1 MIHIKELN
9 KLIIV
14 SCLML
19 LGCKESKKENSGEE
33 MLCFRNEYA
42 YNDSS
47 GLKDVE
53 ELNLTILDGKVNG
66 SYNWLP
72 AEKDQR
78 KGDFTGTLTGD
89 IIKATY
95 TFSQEGTESTA
106 ELTIEL
112 EDDKAIV
119 TGGKE
124 ELGLNRTLTQVN
136 CE

>member
-1 MIHIKELN
+1 
-9 KLIIV
+9 
-14 SCLML
+14 ML
-19 LGCKESKKENSGEE
+19 SG
-33 MLCFRNEYA
+33 
-42 YNDSS
+42 
-47 GLKDVE
+47 K
-53 ELNLTILDGKVNG
+53 
-66 SYNWLP
+66 
-72 AEKDQR
+72 R